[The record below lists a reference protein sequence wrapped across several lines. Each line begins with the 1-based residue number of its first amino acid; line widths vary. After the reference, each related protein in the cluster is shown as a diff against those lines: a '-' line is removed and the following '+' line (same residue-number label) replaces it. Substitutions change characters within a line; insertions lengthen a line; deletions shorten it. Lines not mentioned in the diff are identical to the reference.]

1 MIGLFAV
8 AGFSLLVV
16 ATINA
21 TAISSSSEANFNAIM
36 VFIFLGKLGI
46 SGTYGLVVLFV
57 TEIFPTNIRSKA
69 LGVCTIGA
77 RAGSIWSPY
86 AGVSVTLSV
95 TSPCAGVSYSLC
107 NGTLSWGKCHFF
119 VFNGH
124 SHKT

>member
-16 ATINA
+16 AVLNA
-21 TAISSSSEANFNAIM
+21 SASSTSSTANFNAIM

-86 AGVSVTLSV
+86 VAVRVTLSIKSPYAGVSVTFCVNSI
-95 TSPCAGVSYSLC
+95 YS
-107 NGTLSWGKCHFF
+107 GTNFLNS
-119 VFNGH
+119 NNL
-124 SHKT
+124 HK